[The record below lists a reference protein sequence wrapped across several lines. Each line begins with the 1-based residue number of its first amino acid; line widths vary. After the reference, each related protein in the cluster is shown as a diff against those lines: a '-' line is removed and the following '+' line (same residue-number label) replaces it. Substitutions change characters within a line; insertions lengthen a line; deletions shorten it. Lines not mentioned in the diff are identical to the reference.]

1 MHLNHKM
8 IVVIEDEPFITKAFD
23 FREHLQY
30 ATEAWEDFRDQ
41 YGAYSYS
48 PNGAGLYFNGDSPEG
63 WTKIEG
69 RHGFAKPKRD
79 TQAFDELSD
88 LPSIPKAWDVF
99 GESLI
104 YDISYELDGQTH
116 CVFISDLWDGP
127 VVDWGPDGLHA
138 VIPNPSAA
146 VHELK
151 TKFPEAVI
159 IGNAET
165 WTLPKGLRQVDL
177 PGFVNGEEVACAK

>member
-23 FREHLQY
+23 FREYLHFV
-30 ATEAWEDFRDQ
+30 TEAWEAFRDE

-48 PNGAGLYFNGDSPEG
+48 PNGAGLYFNGNSPEG
-63 WTKIEG
+63 WTKCEG

-79 TQAFDELSD
+79 TEAFETLNA
-88 LPSIPKAWDVF
+88 LPHIPKAWDVF

-104 YDISYELDGQTH
+104 YDITYEVDGEKH

-127 VVDWGPDGLHA
+127 IVDWGPEGLYASIPDLNTA
-138 VIPNPSAA
+138 VQ
-146 VHELK
+146 ELK
-151 TKFPEAVI
+151 AQFPDAI
-159 IGNAET
+159 ILGDAEN
-165 WTLPKGLRQVDL
+165 WSLPRGLRKVEL
-177 PGFVNGEEVACAK
+177 PGFINGEEIA